1 MDALELKLSLIEQLK
16 TIDDVKLLT
25 QIKKFDQ
32 HSNRKERNALSGTDD
47 AGRIKGSVEEIERR
61 IQKRIRYDNGRIT

>member
-25 QIKKFDQ
+25 QIKNLISIANKK
-32 HSNRKERNALSGTDD
+32 RKNALSGTDD

>member
-16 TIDDVKLLT
+16 TDRRCKTVDT
-25 QIKKFDQ
+25 DQKFDQ

>member
-16 TIDDVKLLT
+16 TIDDVDT
-25 QIKKFDQ
+25 DQKFDQ

>member
-25 QIKKFDQ
+25 QKFDQ

>member
-1 MDALELKLSLIEQLK
+1 MDALELKLSTYRTTENDRRCK
-16 TIDDVKLLT
+16 TVDTD
-25 QIKKFDQ
+25 QKFDQ

>member
-25 QIKKFDQ
+25 QIKNLISIATEK
-32 HSNRKERNALSGTDD
+32 KETLSGTDD